1 MVLLSE
7 EWKKGRLSWVIVIG
21 GISQHSN
28 NLRSYSSVKHFNPLT
43 PTGDQDR
50 ISLYNINT
58 IIGKQAMRIK
68 KKQLDGY
75 LLIQYQILR
84 TNIARIILQIVGR
97 ISNEMLGVKGLSL

>member
-1 MVLLSE
+1 MRI
-7 EWKKGRLSWVIVIG
+7 KK
-21 GISQHSN
+21 ISITG
-28 NLRSYSSVKHFNPLT
+28 VFVNPST
-43 PTGDQDR
+43 PMSDQDR

-58 IIGKQAMRIK
+58 IIGRQAMRIK
-68 KKQLDGY
+68 KKTKLDGN